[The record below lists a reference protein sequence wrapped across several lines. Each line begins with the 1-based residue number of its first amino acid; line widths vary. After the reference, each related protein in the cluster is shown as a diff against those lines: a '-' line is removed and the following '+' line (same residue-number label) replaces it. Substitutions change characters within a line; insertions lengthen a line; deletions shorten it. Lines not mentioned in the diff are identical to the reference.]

1 MEDLKTVRAALEKKL
16 DVLVGREKSIGRDMR
31 QPAERDSEERAVEVE
46 NAEVLQKLDHQIAE
60 EIQLLRKAID
70 RIDSGSY
77 GTCTK
82 CGKSISKERLKALPH
97 TPTCA
102 NCA

>member
-1 MEDLKTVRAALEKKL
+1 MEDLKEVRAALEKKL

-31 QPAERDSEERAVEVE
+31 QPPERDSEERAVELE

-60 EIQLLRKAID
+60 EIRLLRKAIG
-70 RIDSGSY
+70 RIDSGNY
-77 GTCTK
+77 GICTK
-82 CGKSISKERLKALPH
+82 CGKDISKERLKALPH

>member
-1 MEDLKTVRAALEKKL
+1 
-16 DVLVGREKSIGRDMR
+16 MR
-31 QPAERDSEERAVEVE
+31 QPSERDSEERAVELE

-60 EIQLLRKAID
+60 EIQLLRKAIG
-70 RIDSGSY
+70 RMDSGSY
-77 GTCTK
+77 GTCTT
-82 CGKSISKERLKALPH
+82 CGKNISKERLKALPQ

>member
-16 DVLVGREKSIGRDMR
+16 AVLIAREKSIGGDMR
-31 QPAERDSEERAVEVE
+31 QPSERDSEERAVELE

-60 EIQLLRKAID
+60 EIQLLRKAIG
-70 RIDSGSY
+70 RMDSGSY
-77 GTCTK
+77 GTCTT
-82 CGKSISKERLKALPH
+82 CGKNISKERLKALPH